1 MSASISFD
9 YPFSGNSSAIR
20 YSAEGQSI
28 TDARTTPRAYRH
40 RVSPEFFS
48 TLRVP
53 FIAGRMFTESE
64 INSAADVAVVSDNL
78 ARRFWP
84 GQDPIGKRIKHGG
97 PSSTDPW
104 WSIIGVVR
112 EMKFRGLPNNPTA
125 DPDIFLPFARPPST
139 VNMLVRSASDPA
151 HLAGAVRRAIYELD
165 STIVI
170 SGVSTMKER
179 IGRYIERPRFS
190 SWMMGIFAVLALL
203 LASVGLYAVMAYI
216 VRQRTREFGI
226 RIAVGATAG
235 EVVSMTIREG
245 MLLVTAGIAIGLILA
260 RVLTSALE
268 TLLFGIS
275 DTDAPTFIGVA
286 VILSVVALSAC
297 YLPARR
303 ASRVDPVAALRHE

>member
-1 MSASISFD
+1 M
-9 YPFSGNSSAIR
+9 GL
-20 YSAEGQSI
+20 
-28 TDARTTPRAYRH
+28 RA
-40 RVSPEFFS
+40 
-48 TLRVP
+48 
-53 FIAGRMFTESE
+53 SE
-64 INSAADVAVVSDNL
+64 I
-78 ARRFWP
+78 
-84 GQDPIGKRIKHGG
+84 
-97 PSSTDPW
+97 
-104 WSIIGVVR
+104 
-112 EMKFRGLPNNPTA
+112 
-125 DPDIFLPFARPPST
+125 
-139 VNMLVRSASDPA
+139 
-151 HLAGAVRRAIYELD
+151 
-165 STIVI
+165 
-170 SGVSTMKER
+170 
-179 IGRYIERPRFS
+179 S

-203 LASVGLYAVMAYI
+203 LASIGLYAVMAYI

-226 RIAVGATAG
+226 RIAVGATGG

>member
-1 MSASISFD
+1 L
-9 YPFSGNSSAIR
+9 GL
-20 YSAEGQSI
+20 
-28 TDARTTPRAYRH
+28 RA
-40 RVSPEFFS
+40 
-48 TLRVP
+48 
-53 FIAGRMFTESE
+53 SE
-64 INSAADVAVVSDNL
+64 I
-78 ARRFWP
+78 
-84 GQDPIGKRIKHGG
+84 
-97 PSSTDPW
+97 
-104 WSIIGVVR
+104 
-112 EMKFRGLPNNPTA
+112 
-125 DPDIFLPFARPPST
+125 
-139 VNMLVRSASDPA
+139 
-151 HLAGAVRRAIYELD
+151 
-165 STIVI
+165 
-170 SGVSTMKER
+170 
-179 IGRYIERPRFS
+179 S

-203 LASVGLYAVMAYI
+203 LASIGLYAVMAYI

-226 RIAVGATAG
+226 RIAVGATGG